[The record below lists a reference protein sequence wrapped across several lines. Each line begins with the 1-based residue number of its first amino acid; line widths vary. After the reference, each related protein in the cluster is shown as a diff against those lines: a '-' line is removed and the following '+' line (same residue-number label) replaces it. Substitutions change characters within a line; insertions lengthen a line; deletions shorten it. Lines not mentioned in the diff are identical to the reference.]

1 MAYYYVKERE
11 DNNKRKEKE
20 KEKKKKGEGNELEW
34 GVFIISSRELVGN
47 NNNEATTVSPT

>member
-20 KEKKKKGEGNELEW
+20 KEKKKGEGNELEW